1 MRTLLG
7 RFFVLFLCVQ
17 SVFLGGCNSRE
28 KPTAETAK
36 INLPRRTSRTLFE
49 ERLLGLVRESEL
61 LARDVSSKKAAPLE
75 ARMRLNELEK
85 AWTEFAAEHPDNI
98 EAQILYGK
106 FLRSA
111 RFDEAAYKVFL
122 KVDKKNPN
130 FAVVKQ
136 QLSTYE
142 AEQKDFK
149 SSYLH
154 IKEAVSLEPGSA
166 VYLAQLGEL
175 LFKAGAYLVKSGEI
189 SKESRDV
196 EMQDAFKR
204 ASELE
209 SESFDFLAR
218 YAQSFYDVS
227 SPDWEAA
234 LSVWK
239 RAETLAP
246 FGFEK
251 DEARLHVAKISIAL
265 GDLDGAKSALREIKA
280 ENYLKER
287 ASLEALLEKKKS
299 EILNSQNLSE

>member
-209 SESFDFLAR
+209 SESFDTPSLFTMYLPPTGKRRFLFGR
-218 YAQSFYDVS
+218 GLKLLRRSVLKKTRRGCMWQKFQS
-227 SPDWEAA
+227 
-234 LSVWK
+234 
-239 RAETLAP
+239 RLAIWM
-246 FGFEK
+246 G
-251 DEARLHVAKISIAL
+251 
-265 GDLDGAKSALREIKA
+265 
-280 ENYLKER
+280 
-287 ASLEALLEKKKS
+287 
-299 EILNSQNLSE
+299 QNPSCGK